1 LFLNSKYSFT
11 VISFF
16 AAVLFLFASCST
28 SDRVAKKLYDEGIK
42 GQPYDAII
50 VPGYPYFEDG
60 WGVVLNIRIRWAHYL
75 FNKGYA
81 KNIIF
86 SGSAVY
92 SKYYESKVM
101 AIYADSLGIPPEH
114 IFIDTTAEHTT
125 ENVYYSYRLAK
136 KKGFTNIALASD
148 PNQVGN
154 MKHFIN
160 KYELPLKLLPI
171 VFDTLR
177 LYTLQEPHIDASS
190 AIKENFVSIE
200 ERQSLY
206 HRIRGTF
213 GKYIKWH
220 DEDLKKQRFKRK
232 YKDRIIYD

>member
-1 LFLNSKYSFT
+1 MLLNFKYSFRA
-11 VISFF
+11 IYFF
-16 AAVLFLFASCST
+16 AAALLLLTSCST
-28 SDRVAKKLYDEGIK
+28 SDKVAKRLYEDGK
-42 GQPYDAII
+42 KNQPYDAII

-60 WGVVLNIRIRWAHYL
+60 WGIVLNIRIRWAHYL

-81 KNIIF
+81 RNIIF

-114 IFIDTTAEHTT
+114 IFTDTTAEHTT

-154 MKHFIN
+154 MRRFIE
-160 KYELPLKLLPI
+160 KYELPVKLLPI
-171 VFDTLR
+171 VYDTLR
-177 LYTLQEPHIDASS
+177 LYALQEPHIDASS
-190 AIKENFVSIE
+190 AIQENFVSIK

-206 HRIRGTF
+206 HRLRGTF
-213 GKYIKWH
+213 GRYIKWH
-220 DEDLKKQRFKRK
+220 DEDLKKDRFKRK
-232 YKDRIIYD
+232 YKDRIVYD